1 MEDKFSVLMS
11 VYKNDKPEDL
21 KAAIESIYSQQ
32 ELKPNEI
39 ILIVD
44 GPVPENLKDKI
55 GQLERDIEC
64 LTVFRLKENE
74 GLGNALRIGV
84 GLCTNEIIARMDS
97 DDLAVS
103 SRFKSQIDFLQKNPQ
118 VDIVGGQIEEFIDT
132 PDNIVAE
139 RNVPIQHHDIVSY
152 MRKRCPFN
160 HMTVMFRKS
169 AVMKAGN
176 YIPWHFNEDYYLW
189 IRMFMA
195 GATFANLPSTIVNV
209 RVGKEMYA
217 RRGGSKYFKSEKD
230 LQGYMYQQGIIKLPQ
245 YIFNVMVRFVIQVAM
260 PNSMRKFVFQ
270 NILRK

>member
-1 MEDKFSVLMS
+1 MENFSVLMS

-21 KAAIESIYSQQ
+21 KVAIKSIYSQQ
-32 ELKPNEI
+32 ELKPDEI
-39 ILIVD
+39 ILMVD
-44 GPVPENLKDKI
+44 GPVPENLKGQI
-55 GQLERDIEC
+55 EQLERDIEC
-64 LTVFRLKENE
+64 LKVSRLKENE

-84 GLCTNEIIARMDS
+84 ELCANEIIARMDS
-97 DDLAVS
+97 DDIAVP
-103 SRFKSQIDFLQKNPQ
+103 SRFKSQIKFLQKNPQ
-118 VDIVGGQIEEFIDT
+118 VDIVGGQIKEFIDT

-139 RNVPIQHHDIVSY
+139 RNVPIQHHEIVSY

-176 YIPWHFNEDYYLW
+176 YIQWHFNEDYYLW
-189 IRMFMA
+189 IRMYLR
-195 GATFANLPSTIVNV
+195 GATFANLPLTLVNV

-230 LQGYMYQQGIIKLPQ
+230 LQGYMYQQGIIKFPQ
-245 YIFNVMVRFVIQVAM
+245 YLFNIMVRFVIQVAM
-260 PNSMRKFVFQ
+260 PNSVRKFVFQ